1 MVIDYDEDAVDSD
14 GGGCRV
20 SFKDKSTADQTAS
33 TGRDVSIF
41 KPRWQDTAL
50 SNPSSTLSQNRSD
63 WVDVARGLGI
73 ILVVYGHALRGN
85 FPLTDDASWQAVQ
98 DDLIYSFHMP
108 LFFVLAGLFLWKSIE
123 KDRRGFLASR
133 WEQIIY
139 PYLLWSA
146 ITAAIELPLAH
157 FVNSPLSWH
166 EVWQIPFNPIEQYWF
181 LYALLL
187 HQLIAFALFP
197 RKWLLLAAVV
207 VGLGLVS
214 FLAGTWIVLRA
225 MLYLP
230 YLVVGIFAMPLLQV
244 LARTTFTIRASVAVT
259 GWLAFAAMFAS
270 SFLGAESMVRGYVLG
285 FSGSLGLI
293 AASMLLTPVTAF
305 SRSLAI
311 LGQASLAIYVAHTI
325 FFAGMRIGLK
335 FIGFIPETG
344 ISFVAA
350 NVVGLLFP
358 LILWRVA
365 TIRDWS
371 HWIGFGTV
379 SQTNRNAKRGH

>member
-1 MVIDYDEDAVDSD
+1 M
-14 GGGCRV
+14 
-20 SFKDKSTADQTAS
+20 SFKDKSTADQTAN
-33 TGRDVSIF
+33 TGRDVSIL
-41 KPRWQDTAL
+41 KPRWQDNAL
-50 SNPSSTLSQNRSD
+50 SNPSSTLAQNRSD

-85 FPLTDDASWQAVQ
+85 FPFADAASWQAVQ
-98 DDLIYSFHMP
+98 DGLIYSFHMP

-166 EVWQIPFNPIEQYWF
+166 EVWQIPFKPIEQYWF
-181 LYALLL
+181 LYALLV

-214 FLAGTWIVLRA
+214 WLDGTWIVLRS

-230 YLVVGIFAMPLLQV
+230 YLVAGMLAMPVLQV
-244 LARTTFTIRASVAVT
+244 LASTNFTTRASVAVA
-259 GWLAFAAMFAS
+259 GWLAFAAMLAS
-270 SFLGAESMVRGYVLG
+270 SFPGAESMVRGYVLG

-293 AASMLLTPVTAF
+293 ATAMLLTPVPAL

-325 FFAGMRIGLK
+325 FSAGIRIGLK
-335 FIGFIPETG
+335 FIGIAPEAG

-350 NVVGLLFP
+350 NVAGLLFP
-358 LILWRVA
+358 LMLWRVA
-365 TIRDWS
+365 TVQDWS
-371 HWIGFGTV
+371 HWIGFGKV
-379 SQTNRNAKRGH
+379 SQTSTNAKRSY

>member
-1 MVIDYDEDAVDSD
+1 
-14 GGGCRV
+14 
-20 SFKDKSTADQTAS
+20 
-33 TGRDVSIF
+33 
-41 KPRWQDTAL
+41 
-50 SNPSSTLSQNRSD
+50 
-63 WVDVARGLGI
+63 VARGLGI

-85 FPLTDDASWQAVQ
+85 FPFADAESWQAVQ

-133 WEQIIY
+133 WERIIY

-166 EVWQIPFNPIEQYWF
+166 EVWQIPFKPIEQYWF
-181 LYALLL
+181 LYALLV

-197 RKWLLLAAVV
+197 RKWLLLAAIV
-207 VGLGLVS
+207 VGLGLV
-214 FLAGTWIVLRA
+214 FWLGGTWIVLRS

-230 YLVVGIFAMPLLQV
+230 YLVAGMLAMPVLQV
-244 LARTTFTIRASVAVT
+244 LASTNFTTRASVAVG
-259 GWLAFAAMFAS
+259 GWLAFAAMLAS
-270 SFLGAESMVRGYVLG
+270 SFPSAESMVRGYVLG
-285 FSGSLGLI
+285 FGGSLGLV
-293 AASMLLTPVTAF
+293 ATAMLLTPVSAL

-325 FFAGMRIGLK
+325 FSAGMRIGLK
-335 FIGFIPETG
+335 FIGIAPEAG

-350 NVVGLLFP
+350 NVAGLLFP
-358 LILWRVA
+358 LMLWRLA
-365 TIRDWS
+365 TVQDWS
-371 HWIGFGTV
+371 HWIGFGKA
-379 SQTNRNAKRGH
+379 SQTSINTSLGWGDYST

>member
-1 MVIDYDEDAVDSD
+1 M
-14 GGGCRV
+14 
-20 SFKDKSTADQTAS
+20 SFKDKSTADQTANA
-33 TGRDVSIF
+33 GRDVSIV
-41 KPRWQDTAL
+41 KPGWRDTAL
-50 SNPSSTLSQNRSD
+50 SNPSSTLAQNRSN

-85 FPLTDDASWQAVQ
+85 FPFAVAESWQAIQ
-98 DDLIYSFHMP
+98 DGLIYSFHMP

-166 EVWQIPFNPIEQYWF
+166 EVWQIPFKPIEQYWF
-181 LYALLL
+181 LYALLV

-214 FLAGTWIVLRA
+214 FLGGTWIVLRA

-230 YLVVGIFAMPLLQV
+230 YLVVGIFAMPVLQV
-244 LARTTFTIRASVAVT
+244 LARTTFAIRASVAVA
-259 GWLAFAAMFAS
+259 GWLAFAGMFAS
-270 SFLGAESMVRGYVLG
+270 SFLGAESMVRGYAMG
-285 FSGSLGLI
+285 FSGSVGLI
-293 AASMLLTPVTAF
+293 ATAMLLTPATAL
-305 SRSLAI
+305 SRSLVL

-325 FFAGMRIGLK
+325 FSAGIRIGLK
-335 FIGFIPETG
+335 FIGIAPETG
-344 ISFVAA
+344 ISFMAA
-350 NVVGLLFP
+350 NVAGLLFP
-358 LILWRVA
+358 LVLWRVA
-365 TIRDWS
+365 TVQGWS
-371 HWIGFGTV
+371 HWIGFGKV
-379 SQTNRNAKRGH
+379 SQANTNATRGH